1 MTPGKKIKELR
12 LAIGMSQEEVAAKI
26 GVTKQAVYK
35 YENEIVTNIPLEKI
49 EQLAALF
56 DVSPSDIMGWNEKQ
70 NKLPD
75 NADELIDEILKNKSN
90 MAIVMGKGGDR
101 RVIEVPED
109 AEAYIQSFID
119 AINKKRD
126 K

>member
-1 MTPGKKIKELR
+1 MFTTILDRLLKEKG
-12 LAIGMSQEEVAAKI
+12 IPVAKMLEDCKI
-26 GVTKQAVYK
+26 GKNQYTYWKK
-35 YENEIVTNIPLEKI
+35 NNNIPNGTTLQK
-49 EQLAALF
+49 LADYF
-56 DVSPSDIMGWNEKQ
+56 NVSVDYLLGNEKQ

-75 NADELIDEILKNKSN
+75 NADAIIEEFLNTKSN

-119 AINKKRD
+119 AINKKKD

>member
-75 NADELIDEILKNKSN
+75 NADELIGEILKNKSN
-90 MAIVMGKGGDR
+90 MAVVMGRGGNR
-101 RVIEVPED
+101 KVIEVPEG
-109 AEAYIQSFID
+109 AEDLIQSVID
-119 AINKKRD
+119 TFKKRD

>member
-1 MTPGKKIKELR
+1 
-12 LAIGMSQEEVAAKI
+12 
-26 GVTKQAVYK
+26 
-35 YENEIVTNIPLEKI
+35 
-49 EQLAALF
+49 
-56 DVSPSDIMGWNEKQ
+56 MGWNEKQ